1 MTEFKWKIL
10 QTTSVDN
17 SLKSVHYLVTA
28 TDEGKIVESQG
39 HADVDRKIV
48 IPFEQI
54 KELDI
59 INCLKEMYMQDDPKS
74 LKSRLEEQLNYLK
87 NEVNTDF
94 PWAKQVFTPNLG

>member
-1 MTEFKWKIL
+1 MTTFTWKIL
-10 QTTSVDN
+10 QTTSVGD
-17 SLKSVHYLVTA
+17 SLQSVNYLVIA
-28 TDEGKIVESQG
+28 TDDGKVVESQG
-39 HADVDRKIV
+39 HADVEGKIT
-48 IPFEQI
+48 IPYEQI

-59 INCLKEMYMQDDPKS
+59 INCLKEMYMQDDPNS

>member
-1 MTEFKWKIL
+1 MSEFSWKIL
-10 QTTSVDN
+10 QTTSVGD

-28 TDEGKIVESQG
+28 TDEGKVVESQG
-39 HADVDRKIV
+39 HADVDGKIT

-59 INCLKEMYMQDDPKS
+59 INCLKEMYMQDDAKS

>member
-1 MTEFKWKIL
+1 MTTFVWKVL
-10 QTTSVDN
+10 QTTSVGD
-17 SLKSVHYLVTA
+17 SLKSVHYSVIA
-28 TDEGKIVESQG
+28 TEEGNVVESEG
-39 HADVDRKIV
+39 HADVDGKIT

-74 LKSRLEEQLNYLK
+74 LQSRLQEQLNYLK

>member
-1 MTEFKWKIL
+1 MTTFNWKIL

-17 SLKSVHYLVTA
+17 KIQSVHYLVAA
-28 TDEGKIVESQG
+28 TDEGKVVESEG
-39 HADVDRKIV
+39 HADVDGKIT

-54 KELDI
+54 KEVDI
-59 INCLKEMYMQDDPKS
+59 INCLKKIYMQDDEKS

>member
-1 MTEFKWKIL
+1 MTTFNWKIL

-17 SLKSVHYLVTA
+17 KIQSVHYLVAA
-28 TDEGKIVESQG
+28 TDEGKVVESEG
-39 HADVDRKIV
+39 HADVDGKIT

-54 KELDI
+54 KEVDI
-59 INCLKEMYMQDDPKS
+59 INCLKEIYMQDDEKS

>member
-1 MTEFKWKIL
+1 MTTFNWKIL
-10 QTTSVDN
+10 QATSTAGN
-17 SLKSVHYLVTA
+17 LKSVHYLVTA
-28 TDEGKIVESQG
+28 EDEGKVVESQG
-39 HADVDRKIV
+39 HADVDGKIT

-59 INCLKEMYMQDDPKS
+59 INCLKEMYMQDDTNS